1 MEYFKWKLLLVLTIT
16 FLSAQT
22 RQSTHQVQAEYYKT
36 ITTPPSDKVT
46 VLTGLDVLLEKKIAL
61 ITGKAIALV
70 TNQTGIDR
78 YGIPNYKRL
87 LALDDI
93 NLKVIFSPEHGLFG
107 EADEEITYDKKI
119 AELPEVFSLYGTV
132 RKPTPEMLQ
141 GIDLIIYDIQDIGAR
156 FYTYISTLGLVMEA
170 AAELQIP
177 VLVLDRPNPI
187 RSDIVEGPLLDLN
200 YQSFVGKYPIPIRYG
215 WTVGELAQKIVA
227 EQWIPAAPS
236 LSVVSMEGWYA
247 SLWYDETKLPW
258 VKPSPNIPNVGTALI
273 YPGMCLL
280 EGTNVSEGRG
290 TEHPFKWFGAP
301 WIDGKILSQE
311 LNKLHLPGVI
321 FVPKSFTPIS
331 IPGVADK
338 PKYEDQLCDGI
349 EIRVITRNKYQ
360 SLNVGVSVLKKLQEL
375 YPEDIVFKE
384 NRLNR
389 LWGSD
394 TLLKELIQKK
404 KKQINF
410 YAAGGFTILFLM
422 TLLIK

>member
-1 MEYFKWKLLLVLTIT
+1 MVNFFRVFLFILNLAI
-16 FLSAQT
+16 LSAQST
-22 RQSTHQVQAEYYKT
+22 RSIHQIQSEYYKT
-36 ITTPPSDKVT
+36 VPTPSVDKVS
-46 VLTGLDVLLEKKIAL
+46 VLTGLDVLLEKKIDL

-70 TNQTGIDR
+70 TNQTGVDR

-93 NLKVIFSPEHGLFG
+93 YLKVIFSPEHGLFG

-119 AELPEVFSLYGTV
+119 TDLPEVFSLYGTV

-141 GIDLIIYDIQDIGAR
+141 GVDLIIYDIQDIGAR

-227 EQWIPAAPS
+227 EQWIPAVPS

-247 SLWYDETKLPW
+247 SLWYDETNLPW
-258 VKPSPNIPNVGTALI
+258 VKPSPNIPDVGTALI

-311 LNKLHLPGVI
+311 LNKLHLPGVV

-338 PKYEDQLCDGI
+338 PKYENQLCDGI

-375 YPEDIVFKE
+375 YPENIVFKE

-394 TLLKELIQKK
+394 TLLKELQKK

-410 YAAGGFTILFLM
+410 YAASGLTILLLM

>member
-1 MEYFKWKLLLVLTIT
+1 MEYFKSKLLLVLSINL
-16 FLSAQT
+16 LSAQT
-22 RQSTHQVQAEYYKT
+22 WQSSHQIQAEYYKN
-36 ITTPPSDKVT
+36 ITTPPVDKVT
-46 VLTGLDVLLEKKIAL
+46 VLTGLDVLLEKKIDL

-87 LALDDI
+87 LAFNDI
-93 NLKVIFSPEHGLFG
+93 HLKVIFSPEHGLFG
-107 EADEEITYDKKI
+107 EADEEITYDTKI
-119 AELPEVFSLYGTV
+119 TDLPKVFSLYGKV

-141 GIDLIIYDIQDIGAR
+141 DIDLIIYDIQDIGAR

-187 RSDIVEGPLLDLN
+187 RSDIVEGPLLNLS

-227 EQWIPAAPS
+227 EQWITASPS
-236 LSVVSMEGWYA
+236 LSVISMEGWYA
-247 SLWYDETKLPW
+247 SLWYDETNLPW
-258 VKPSPNIPNVGTALI
+258 VKPSPNMPDLGTALI

-290 TEHPFKWFGAP
+290 TDHPFQWFGAP

-311 LNKLHLPGVI
+311 LNKLQLPGVV
-321 FVPKSFTPIS
+321 FVPKSFTPVS
-331 IPGVADK
+331 IAGVADK
-338 PKYEDQLCDGI
+338 PKFENQLCKGI
-349 EIRVITRNKYQ
+349 EIRVINRNEYQ
-360 SLNVGVSVLKKLQEL
+360 SIAVGVSVLKKLQEL
-375 YPEDIVFKE
+375 YPENIVFKE

-394 TLLKELIQKK
+394 TLLKELQKK
-404 KKQINF
+404 QRNIKF
-410 YAAGGFTILFLM
+410 YAAGGLTIFLLI
-422 TLLIK
+422 TLLIN

>member
-22 RQSTHQVQAEYYKT
+22 RQSTHQIQAEYYKT
-36 ITTPPSDKVT
+36 ITTPPVDKVT
-46 VLTGLDVLLEKKIAL
+46 VLTGLDVLLEKKLDL
-61 ITGKAIALV
+61 ITGKTIALV

-87 LALDDI
+87 LSLDDI
-93 NLKVIFSPEHGLFG
+93 HLKVIFSPEHGLFG

-119 AELPEVFSLYGTV
+119 ADLPEVFSLYGTV

-141 GIDLIIYDIQDIGAR
+141 GVDLIIYDIQDIGAR

-187 RSDIVEGPLLDLN
+187 RSDIVEGPLLDLK

-227 EQWIPAAPS
+227 EQWIAAVPS
-236 LSVVSMEGWYA
+236 LSVISMEGWYA
-247 SLWYDETKLPW
+247 SLWYDETTLPW
-258 VKPSPNIPNVGTALI
+258 VKPSPNIPDVGTALI

-290 TEHPFKWFGAP
+290 TDHPFKWFGAP

-311 LNKLHLPGVI
+311 LNKLQLPGVV
-321 FVPKSFTPIS
+321 FVPKSFTPVS

-338 PKYEDQLCDGI
+338 PKYENQLCNGI
-349 EIRVITRNKYQ
+349 EIRVIARNEYQ
-360 SLNVGVSVLKKLQEL
+360 SLNVGVSVIKKLKEF
-375 YPEDIVFKE
+375 YPENIVFKE

-394 TLLKELIQKK
+394 TLVKELQKK
-404 KKQINF
+404 QIPINF
-410 YAAGGFTILFLM
+410 YAAGGLTIFLLL
-422 TLLIK
+422 TLLIN

>member
-1 MEYFKWKLLLVLTIT
+1 MEYFKWKLFLVLTIT

-22 RQSTHQVQAEYYKT
+22 RKSTHQIQAEYYKT
-36 ITTPPSDKVT
+36 ITTPPVNKVT
-46 VLTGLDVLLEKKIAL
+46 VLTGLDVLLEKKIDL
-61 ITGKAIALV
+61 ITGKAIALI

-78 YGIPNYKRL
+78 YGIPNYKRM
-87 LALDDI
+87 LALDEI
-93 NLKVIFSPEHGLFG
+93 HLKVIFSPEHGLFG

-119 AELPEVFSLYGTV
+119 ADLPEVFSLYGTV

-141 GIDLIIYDIQDIGAR
+141 GVDLIIYDIQDIGAR

-187 RSDIVEGPLLDLN
+187 RSDIVEGPLLDLK

-227 EQWIPAAPS
+227 EQWLAATPS
-236 LSVVSMEGWYA
+236 LSVISMEGWYA
-247 SLWYDETKLPW
+247 SLWYDETTLPW
-258 VKPSPNIPNVGTALI
+258 VKPSPNIPDVGTALI

-290 TEHPFKWFGAP
+290 TDHPFKWFGAP

-311 LNKLHLPGVI
+311 LNKLQLPGVV
-321 FVPKSFTPIS
+321 FVPKSFTPVS

-338 PKYEDQLCDGI
+338 PKYENQLCNGI
-349 EIRVITRNKYQ
+349 EIRVIARNEYQ
-360 SLNVGVSVLKKLQEL
+360 SLNVGVSVIKKLKEF
-375 YPEDIVFKE
+375 YPENIVFKE

-394 TLLKELIQKK
+394 TLVKELQKK
-404 KKQINF
+404 RIPINF
-410 YAAGGFTILFLM
+410 YAAGGLTIFLLL
-422 TLLIK
+422 TLLIN

>member
-1 MEYFKWKLLLVLTIT
+1 MRLFKWKLFFLLTIT
-16 FLSAQT
+16 FISAQT
-22 RQSTHQVQAEYYKT
+22 RQSTHQIQSEYYKT
-36 ITTPPSDKVT
+36 IMTQPVDRVT
-46 VLTGLDVLLEKKIAL
+46 VLTGLDVLLEKRIDL
-61 ITGKAIALV
+61 ITGKSIALV

-87 LALDDI
+87 LALDDVH
-93 NLKVIFSPEHGLFG
+93 LKVVFSPEHGLFG
-107 EADEEITYDKKI
+107 EADEEITYNKTVADI
-119 AELPEVFSLYGTV
+119 PRVISLYGSV
-132 RKPTPEMLQ
+132 RKPTSEMLQ
-141 GIDLIIYDIQDIGAR
+141 GVDLIIYDIQDIGAR

-170 AAELQIP
+170 AGDLQIP

-215 WTVGELAQKIVA
+215 WTIGELAQKIVE
-227 EQWIPAAPS
+227 EQWINPTPS
-236 LSVVSMEGWYA
+236 LNIVSMEGWNA
-247 SLWYDETKLPW
+247 SLWYDETTLPW
-258 VKPSPNIPNVGTALI
+258 VKPSPNIPDLGTALI

-301 WIDGKILSQE
+301 WIDGKILSGE
-311 LNKLHLPGVI
+311 LNKLHLPGVV
-321 FVPKSFTPIS
+321 FVPKSFTPVS

-338 PKYEDQLCDGI
+338 PKYQNQLCDGI
-349 EIRVITRNKYQ
+349 EIRVITRNEYQ
-360 SLNVGVSVLKKLQEL
+360 SLNVGVSILKKLQEL
-375 YPEDIVFKE
+375 YPENIIFKE

-394 TLLKELIQKK
+394 TLLNELQKK
-404 KKQINF
+404 RKQINF
-410 YAAGGFTILFLM
+410 YATGGLTILLLL

>member
-22 RQSTHQVQAEYYKT
+22 RQSTHQIQAEYYKT
-36 ITTPPSDKVT
+36 ITTPPVDKVT
-46 VLTGLDVLLEKKIAL
+46 VLTGLDVLLEKKLDL
-61 ITGKAIALV
+61 ITGKTIALV

-87 LALDDI
+87 LSLDDI
-93 NLKVIFSPEHGLFG
+93 HLKVIFSPEHGLFG

-119 AELPEVFSLYGTV
+119 ADLPDVFSLYGTV

-141 GIDLIIYDIQDIGAR
+141 GVDLIIYDIQDIGAR

-187 RSDIVEGPLLDLN
+187 RSDIVEGPLLDLK

-227 EQWIPAAPS
+227 EQWLAATPS
-236 LSVVSMEGWYA
+236 LSVISMEGWYA
-247 SLWYDETKLPW
+247 SLWYDETTLPW
-258 VKPSPNIPNVGTALI
+258 VKPSPNIPDVGTALI

-290 TEHPFKWFGAP
+290 TDHPFKWFGAP

-311 LNKLHLPGVI
+311 LNKLQLPGVV
-321 FVPKSFTPIS
+321 FVPKSFTPVS

-338 PKYEDQLCDGI
+338 PKYENQLCNGI
-349 EIRVITRNKYQ
+349 EIRVIARNEYQ
-360 SLNVGVSVLKKLQEL
+360 SLNVGVSVIKKLKEF
-375 YPEDIVFKE
+375 YPENIVFKE

-394 TLLKELIQKK
+394 TLVKELQKK
-404 KKQINF
+404 QIPINF
-410 YAAGGFTILFLM
+410 YAAGGLTIFLLL
-422 TLLIK
+422 TLLIN

>member
-394 TLLKELIQKK
+394 TLLKELQKK

-410 YAAGGFTILFLM
+410 YAASGLTIFLLM

>member
-1 MEYFKWKLLLVLTIT
+1 MCLFKSKLFVLLTIT
-16 FLSAQT
+16 FISAQT
-22 RQSTHQVQAEYYKT
+22 RQSTHQIQSEYYKT
-36 ITTPPSDKVT
+36 IMTQPVDRVT
-46 VLTGLDVLLEKKIAL
+46 VLTGLDVLLEKKIDL
-61 ITGKAIALV
+61 ITGKSIALV

-87 LALDDI
+87 LALDDVH
-93 NLKVIFSPEHGLFG
+93 LKVVFSPEHGLFG
-107 EADEEITYDKKI
+107 EADEEITYNKKVADI
-119 AELPEVFSLYGTV
+119 PRVISLYGSV
-132 RKPTPEMLQ
+132 RKPTSEMLQ
-141 GIDLIIYDIQDIGAR
+141 GVDLIIYDIQDIGAR

-170 AAELQIP
+170 AGALQLP

-215 WTVGELAQKIVA
+215 WTIGELAKKIVE
-227 EQWIPAAPS
+227 EQWIVPS
-236 LSVVSMEGWYA
+236 PPLNIVSMEGWNA
-247 SLWYDETKLPW
+247 SLWYDETTLPW
-258 VKPSPNIPNVGTALI
+258 VKPSPNIPDLGTALI

-301 WIDGKILSQE
+301 WIDGKILSGE
-311 LNKLHLPGVI
+311 LNKLHLPGVV
-321 FVPKSFTPIS
+321 FVPKSFTPVS

-338 PKYEDQLCDGI
+338 PKYQNQLCDGI
-349 EIRVITRNKYQ
+349 EIRVITRNEYQ
-360 SLNVGVSVLKKLQEL
+360 SLNVGVSILKKLQEL
-375 YPEDIVFKE
+375 YPENIIFKE

-394 TLLKELIQKK
+394 TLLNELQKK
-404 KKQINF
+404 RKQINL
-410 YAAGGFTILFLM
+410 YATGGLTILLLL

>member
-1 MEYFKWKLLLVLTIT
+1 MRLFKWKLFFLLTIT
-16 FLSAQT
+16 FISAQT
-22 RQSTHQVQAEYYKT
+22 RQSTHQIQSEYYKT
-36 ITTPPSDKVT
+36 IMTQPVDRVT
-46 VLTGLDVLLEKKIAL
+46 VLTGLDVLLEKKIEL
-61 ITGKAIALV
+61 ITGKSIALV

-87 LALDDI
+87 LALDDVH
-93 NLKVIFSPEHGLFG
+93 LKVVFSPEHGLFG
-107 EADEEITYDKKI
+107 EADEEITYNKKVADI
-119 AELPEVFSLYGTV
+119 PRVISLYGSV
-132 RKPTPEMLQ
+132 RKPTSEMLQ
-141 GIDLIIYDIQDIGAR
+141 GVDLIIYDIQDIGAR

-170 AAELQIP
+170 AGALQLP

-215 WTVGELAQKIVA
+215 WTIGELAKKIVE
-227 EQWIPAAPS
+227 EQWIVPS
-236 LSVVSMEGWYA
+236 PPLNIVSMEGWNA
-247 SLWYDETKLPW
+247 SLWYDETTLPW
-258 VKPSPNIPNVGTALI
+258 VKPSPNIPDLGTALI

-301 WIDGKILSQE
+301 WIDGKILSGE
-311 LNKLHLPGVI
+311 LNKLHLPGVV
-321 FVPKSFTPIS
+321 FVPKSFTPVS

-338 PKYEDQLCDGI
+338 PKYQNQLCDGI
-349 EIRVITRNKYQ
+349 EIRVITRNEYQ
-360 SLNVGVSVLKKLQEL
+360 SLNVGVSILKKLQEL
-375 YPEDIVFKE
+375 YPENIIFKE

-394 TLLKELIQKK
+394 TLLNELQKK
-404 KKQINF
+404 RKQINL
-410 YAAGGFTILFLM
+410 YATGGLTILLLL

>member
-1 MEYFKWKLLLVLTIT
+1 MRLFKWKLFFLLTIT
-16 FLSAQT
+16 FISAQT
-22 RQSTHQVQAEYYKT
+22 RQSTHQIQSEYYKT
-36 ITTPPSDKVT
+36 IMTQPVDRVT
-46 VLTGLDVLLEKKIAL
+46 VLTGLDVLLEKKIEL
-61 ITGKAIALV
+61 ITGKSIALV

-87 LALDDI
+87 LALDDVH
-93 NLKVIFSPEHGLFG
+93 LKVVFSPEHGLFG
-107 EADEEITYDKKI
+107 EADEEITYNKKVADI
-119 AELPEVFSLYGTV
+119 PRVISLYGSV
-132 RKPTPEMLQ
+132 RKPTSEMLQ
-141 GIDLIIYDIQDIGAR
+141 GVDLIIYDIQDIGAR

-170 AAELQIP
+170 AGALQLP

-215 WTVGELAQKIVA
+215 WTIGELAKKIV
-227 EQWIPAAPS
+227 EEKWIVPS
-236 LSVVSMEGWYA
+236 PPLNIISMEGWNA
-247 SLWYDETKLPW
+247 SLWYDETTLPW
-258 VKPSPNIPNVGTALI
+258 VKPSPNIPDLGTALI

-301 WIDGKILSQE
+301 WIDGEILSGE
-311 LNKLHLPGVI
+311 LNKLHLPGVV
-321 FVPKSFTPIS
+321 FVPISFTPVS

-338 PKYEDQLCDGI
+338 PKYQNQLCDGI
-349 EIRVITRNKYQ
+349 EIRVITRNEYQ
-360 SLNVGVSVLKKLQEL
+360 SLNVGVSILKKLQEL
-375 YPEDIVFKE
+375 YPENIIFKE

-394 TLLKELIQKK
+394 TLLNELQKK
-404 KKQINF
+404 RKQINF
-410 YAAGGFTILFLM
+410 YATGGLTILLLL

>member
-1 MEYFKWKLLLVLTIT
+1 MEYFKWKLFLVLTIT

-22 RQSTHQVQAEYYKT
+22 RKSTHQIQAEYYKT
-36 ITTPPSDKVT
+36 ITTPPVHKVT
-46 VLTGLDVLLEKKIAL
+46 VLTGLDVLLEKKIDL

-87 LALDDI
+87 LALNDVH
-93 NLKVIFSPEHGLFG
+93 LKVVFSPEHGLFG

-119 AELPEVFSLYGTV
+119 ADLPEVFSLYGTV

-141 GIDLIIYDIQDIGAR
+141 GVDLIIYDIQDIGAR

-170 AAELQIP
+170 AGDLQIP

-227 EQWIPAAPS
+227 EQWINPTPS
-236 LSVVSMEGWYA
+236 LNIVSMEGWNA
-247 SLWYDETKLPW
+247 SLWYDETTLPW
-258 VKPSPNIPNVGTALI
+258 VKPSPNIPDLGTALI

-290 TEHPFKWFGAP
+290 TDHPFKWFGAP

-311 LNKLHLPGVI
+311 LNKLHLPGVV
-321 FVPKSFTPIS
+321 FVPKSFTPLS

-338 PKYEDQLCDGI
+338 PKYENQLCDGI
-349 EIRVITRNKYQ
+349 EIRVITRNEYQ
-360 SLNVGVSVLKKLQEL
+360 SLNVGVSVLKKLQEM
-375 YPEDIVFKE
+375 YPENIVFKE
-384 NRLNR
+384 NRMNR

-394 TLLKELIQKK
+394 TLLNELQKK
-404 KKQINF
+404 RKQINF
-410 YAAGGFTILFLM
+410 YAAGGLTILLLM

>member
-1 MEYFKWKLLLVLTIT
+1 MEYFKWKLFLVLTIT

-22 RQSTHQVQAEYYKT
+22 RKSTHQIQAEYYKT
-36 ITTPPSDKVT
+36 ITTPPVNKVT
-46 VLTGLDVLLEKKIAL
+46 VLTGLDVLLEKKIDL

-78 YGIPNYKRL
+78 YGIPNYKRML
-87 LALDDI
+87 SLDDI
-93 NLKVIFSPEHGLFG
+93 HLKVIFSPEHGLFG

-119 AELPEVFSLYGTV
+119 ADLPEVFSLYGTV

-141 GIDLIIYDIQDIGAR
+141 GVDLIIYDIQDIGAR

-187 RSDIVEGPLLDLN
+187 RSDIVEGPLLDLK

-227 EQWIPAAPS
+227 EQWLAATPS
-236 LSVVSMEGWYA
+236 LSVISMEGWYA
-247 SLWYDETKLPW
+247 SLWYDETTLPW
-258 VKPSPNIPNVGTALI
+258 VKPSPNIPDVGTALI

-290 TEHPFKWFGAP
+290 TDHPFKWFGAP

-311 LNKLHLPGVI
+311 LNKLQLPGVV
-321 FVPKSFTPIS
+321 FVPKSFTPVS

-338 PKYEDQLCDGI
+338 PKYENQLCNGI
-349 EIRVITRNKYQ
+349 EIRVIARNEYQ
-360 SLNVGVSVLKKLQEL
+360 SLNVGVSVIKKLKEF
-375 YPEDIVFKE
+375 YPENIVFKE

-394 TLLKELIQKK
+394 TLVKELQKK
-404 KKQINF
+404 RIPINF
-410 YAAGGFTILFLM
+410 YAAGGLTIFLLL
-422 TLLIK
+422 TLLIN

>member
-1 MEYFKWKLLLVLTIT
+1 MEYFKWKLLLVLTIS

-46 VLTGLDVLLEKKIAL
+46 VLTGLDVLLEKKITL

-87 LALDDI
+87 LASDDI
-93 NLKVIFSPEHGLFG
+93 YLKVIFSPEHGLFG

-119 AELPEVFSLYGTV
+119 TDLPEVFSLYGTV
-132 RKPTPEMLQ
+132 RKPTPEMLL
-141 GIDLIIYDIQDIGAR
+141 GVDLIIYDIQDIGAR

-227 EQWIPAAPS
+227 EQWIPAVPS

-247 SLWYDETKLPW
+247 SLWYDEINLPW
-258 VKPSPNIPNVGTALI
+258 VKPSPNIPDVGTALI

-311 LNKLHLPGVI
+311 LNKLHMPGVV

-338 PKYEDQLCDGI
+338 PKYENQLCDGI
-349 EIRVITRNKYQ
+349 EIRVIIRNKYQ
-360 SLNVGVSVLKKLQEL
+360 SINVGVSVLKKLQEL
-375 YPEDIVFKE
+375 YPENIVFKE

-394 TLLKELIQKK
+394 TLLKELQKK
-404 KKQINF
+404 QKQINF
-410 YAAGGFTILFLM
+410 YAAGGFTILLLM